1 MQATF
6 TKWSTSASN
15 VPRARARQQQPGRGK
30 KLNRVGEF
38 LAWPARAYPFFLPP
52 RPPGGIA
59 LLSAGCGRK
68 KKEGTLSLFKM
79 MLKI

>member
-15 VPRARARQQQPGRGK
+15 VPRARARRQQPGE

-38 LAWPARAYPFFLPP
+38 LAWPARAHPFALPP
-52 RPPGGIA
+52 SPASRGNRTPECRVRQVTFA
-59 LLSAGCGRK
+59 AMK
-68 KKEGTLSLFKM
+68 
-79 MLKI
+79 